1 MKTHTS
7 NRIFNNLTSNKGGL
21 HNYQKATNERV
32 CILWNSQWYD
42 VILIEKEAQFIH
54 CLVKGRIDGS
64 EFVVIIIDDYNSS
77 EQRKSMQANLQ

>member
-1 MKTHTS
+1 M
-7 NRIFNNLTSNKGGL
+7 TSNKGGL

-42 VILIEKEAQFIH
+42 VILIEKEAQLIH

-64 EFVVIIIDDYNSS
+64 YVVVTIIDGYNSS
-77 EQRKSMQANLQ
+77 KQRKSMRMNLQ